1 MYNLAI
7 IDDDETF
14 LNILKDKLTHILF
27 DIDMDYQMQAYNGP
41 MDFLKTVESK
51 HYDIVLLDIDMLELD
66 GISLA
71 KQLRTIHH
79 PPIIIFVTSKEKYMR
94 NAFGLNVFSFLVK
107 ENIDTELETIVTE
120 CIQYIDNNKS
130 IILKTDEGLQH
141 LHLDDI
147 ICIYSEDRKIKLITI
162 FKTFQVYQETLT
174 SLETKIN
181 SPHFICS
188 NRGSIVNLKYVSNTS
203 KGCITFEYSDHI
215 EYISR
220 DKMKSFDKKLME
232 YILKQRIYK

>member
-1 MYNLAI
+1 MYNFAI

-14 LNILKDKLTHILF
+14 LNILNNKLTHLLF
-27 DIDMDYQMQAYNGP
+27 SIDIDYQIQSYDKP
-41 MDFLKTVESK
+41 TEFLKSIDNQT
-51 HYDIVLLDIDMLELD
+51 YDIIFLDIDMPKLD

-71 KQLRTIHH
+71 KKLRTIQH

-107 ENIDTELETIVTE
+107 NSIDNELETILTE

-130 IILKTDEGLQH
+130 IILKTDKGLQH
-141 LHLDDI
+141 FYIDDI
-147 ICIYSEDRKIKLITI
+147 ICIYSEDRKIKLIT
-162 FKTFQVYQETLT
+162 FFEDYQVYQETLN
-174 SLETKIN
+174 SLEKKIN
-181 SPHFICS
+181 SLQFIYP
-188 NRGSIVNLKYVSNTS
+188 NRSSIVNLKYVSNTK

-220 DKMKSFDKKLME
+220 DKIKYFDKKLTE
-232 YILKQRIYK
+232 YILEQRIYK

>member
-41 MDFLKTVESK
+41 MDFLKAIESK
-51 HYDIVLLDIDMLELD
+51 HYDIILLDIDMPELD

-71 KQLRTIHH
+71 KQLRTH
-79 PPIIIFVTSKEKYMR
+79 PPIIIFVTSKEKYMKS
-94 NAFGLNVFSFLVK
+94 AFGLNVFSFLVK
-107 ENIDTELETIVTE
+107 ESIDTELEAIVTE

-130 IILKTDEGLQH
+130 IILKIDEGLQH

-174 SLETKIN
+174 SLESKIN
-181 SPHFICS
+181 SPHFICP
-188 NRGSIVNLKYVSNTS
+188 NRGSIVNLKYISNAS